1 MNTITSF
8 TGMYYDLANN
18 KEIHVKP
25 FFDKAM
31 LEAHNNKLDGVL
43 NKTGEDTFSVVTKQ
57 IGKAIAVGN
66 TEFTFT
72 DTYILSENK
81 EEGTVHSASALEE
94 SESFVGR
101 ENVDLIKQ
109 VIDKCKQL
117 LTK

>member
-18 KEIHVKP
+18 KEIQVKP

-31 LEAHNNKLDGVL
+31 LEAHNNKLDGAL
-43 NKTGEDTFSVVTKQ
+43 NTTEGDSFSIVTKQ
-57 IGKAIAVGN
+57 VGKAIAVGN

-94 SESFVGR
+94 SDSYVGR
-101 ENVDLIKQ
+101 ENVALIKQ

-117 LTK
+117 LKK